1 MHELPIISKKY
12 FPDGIGGAN
21 VTLSYWYEPQED
33 DILEQKGGLG
43 LLISLM
49 GPSDFSGERAA
60 KFVWDSY
67 QEAYYFAKGSVKEA
81 MRVAVKSAQNR
92 LVELIK
98 NEEVVSEQGVEL
110 HLCAFAVVGEEVY
123 ISMIGNPSVALLRGG
138 DTISIS
144 EILPSYT
151 GTGYRE
157 EVPVG
162 SFNLEQGDI
171 LMLSTPKLVDSF
183 LEVFSDEDSPP
194 LESWDQC
201 IEELELFAENMA
213 GNQFLVVIGY
223 KITETGLSGGFE
235 GVDAKGEINTED
247 TGEMEGSAAGSE
259 SDVMYVKEN
268 VEKKGKD
275 DKDVPGGDDIG
286 RKKKQKTEDK
296 PYTPRGI
303 YNAVTGS
310 VAEKWSEQVKPR
322 IEKIDVQGTINGGTR
337 AVKDKQFISGIKRKI
352 GSWWANIKI
361 GRGRRKRM
369 VLGEKKSG
377 IATITHSSL
386 FIPGVIAIILALLG
400 LHWWN
405 GRQEMLR
412 QEEINSVISQAETLA
427 EEGRTSWEVDKN
439 SDLTESKLE
448 ESASVLES
456 LSDDELDETQQ
467 NALEDVQNEI
477 QSIYDMMNRVSPL
490 SEDLGT
496 IEILTDLY
504 LKIGEDAEVT
514 DFEKYGKSL
523 FLVDKTSHTVYR
535 YTPGLDSISPVAN
548 SSEVLKS
555 PEKIAIGDGIMFV
568 YDTEVGIVILDMN
581 QNEPDWNFDIR
592 PELSARTLGQI
603 TELAAFADSVYILKA
618 DEARVLKSFPAGS
631 GYSYPEEYFR
641 NGSFD
646 KAVDITIDGSIYV
659 LSNASDKIYKYF
671 GGQQDNFTLSGLV
684 DPLGIISCGTSNL
697 NDSSDLYVFD
707 SENKRII
714 SIEKGTADKH
724 PGVGVMLRQYVYR
737 GERDEIFNDV
747 REIVVD
753 IDERMLY
760 VLDGTRVLQVLLED
774 EQ

>member
-1 MHELPIISKKY
+1 MYDLPIISKKY
-12 FPDGIGGAN
+12 FPDGVGGAN
-21 VTLSYWYEPQED
+21 VTLSYWYEPQEED
-33 DILEQKGGLG
+33 LLKQRGGLG

-49 GPSDFSGERAA
+49 GPDDFSGERAA

-67 QEAYYFAKGSVKEA
+67 QEAYYFAKGSVKDA
-81 MRVAVKSAQNR
+81 MRSAVKSAQNR
-92 LVELIK
+92 LVDLIK

-110 HLCAFAVVGEEVY
+110 HLCAFAVHGEEVY
-123 ISMIGNPSVALLRGG
+123 VSMIGNPSVALLRGG

-151 GTGYRE
+151 GTGIRE

-162 SFNLEQGDI
+162 SFALEQGDI

-201 IEELELFAENMA
+201 IGELDLFSENMA
-213 GNQFLVVIGY
+213 GNQFLVVLGY
-223 KITETGLSGGFE
+223 KIPETELSGGIE
-235 GVDAKGEINTED
+235 GVDAGGDVKAKDKGLIEGPDDDPEGEDAAKGEK
-247 TGEMEGSAAGSE
+247 GEET
-259 SDVMYVKEN
+259 DEN
-268 VEKKGKD
+268 EKDMPKD
-275 DKDVPGGDDIG
+275 DEDEKERNEKGAHTPGG
-286 RKKKQKTEDK
+286 
-296 PYTPRGI
+296 I
-303 YNAVTGS
+303 YSAVTGG
-310 VAEKWSEQVKPR
+310 VAAKWSEHIKPK
-322 IEKIDVQGTINGGTR
+322 IEKVDVQGTIKEGTR
-337 AVKDKQFISGIKRKI
+337 AVRDKRLVSGIKRKI
-352 GSWWANIKI
+352 GSWWSGIKLGG
-361 GRGRRKRM
+361 GRKRRM
-369 VLGEKKSG
+369 VLGEQKSG
-377 IATITHSSL
+377 IAKITGSSL
-386 FIPGVIAIILALLG
+386 FIPAIIVIVVGLLG
-400 LHWWN
+400 FNWWS

-412 QEEINSVISQAETLA
+412 QEEINGVISQAETLVN
-427 EEGRTSWEVDKN
+427 EGRTAWEVDKDR
-439 SDLTESKLE
+439 DLTESKLE
-448 ESASVLES
+448 ESTAVIET
-456 LSDDELDETQQ
+456 LSDDELNEKQQ
-467 NALEDVQNEI
+467 ENLEDLRNEI
-477 QSIYDMMNRVSPL
+477 QGIYDMMNRVSPL

-523 FLVDKTSHTVYR
+523 YLVDKTSHTIYK
-535 YTPGLDSISPVAN
+535 YIPGQDSISPVAN

-555 PEKIAIGDGIMFV
+555 PEYIAIGDGIMFV

-581 QNEPDWNFDIR
+581 VSEPDWTFDIR

-618 DEARVLKSFPAGS
+618 DEARVMKSFPAGS

-646 KAVDITIDGSIYV
+646 KAVDIAIDGSIYV
-659 LSNASDKIYKYF
+659 FSNASEKIYKYF
-671 GGQQDNFTLSGLV
+671 GGQQDNFTLSGLI
-684 DPLGIISCGTSNL
+684 DPLGVISCGTSNL
-697 NDSSDLYVFD
+697 NDSSNLFVFD
-707 SENKRII
+707 AENKRIV

-724 PGVGVMLRQYVYR
+724 PGVGVMLRQYLYR
-737 GERDEIFNDV
+737 GARDDIFSDV

-753 IDERMLY
+753 VDERMLY